1 MYYLLASHQFTEVK
15 EIGINFQYVEIP
27 KEKTFN
33 NIVGTDFEN
42 LLEEMRHQIQALSF
56 ERTCADEHCV
66 YFRSAAQF
74 AG

>member
-1 MYYLLASHQFTEVK
+1 MLASHQFTEVK
-15 EIGINFQYVEIP
+15 EFGINFHYVEIP

-42 LLEEMRHQIQALSF
+42 WLEEMWHQIQALSF

-66 YFRSAAQF
+66 YCRSAAQF